1 MHFLLWT
8 KESHEN
14 TNFDTFKWIWWK
26 FAKFLMSFS
35 KPQVSFSWNFAWL
48 FSIMKYNSPVLFKV
62 ERCILC
68 AKGTNQSA
76 TFLDFLVL
84 RSKFSKFLS
93 FLKQRISFSPNFAP
107 LFGIMRNILAETLYT
122 FSKNSLSKC
131 KFGEISP
138 EQSTV

>member
-1 MHFLLWT
+1 
-8 KESHEN
+8 
-14 TNFDTFKWIWWK
+14 
-26 FAKFLMSFS
+26 
-35 KPQVSFSWNFAWL
+35 
-48 FSIMKYNSPVLFKV
+48 MKYNSPVLFKV

-68 AKGTNQSA
+68 AKETNQSA

-138 EQSTV
+138 EQLTV